1 MNQELHIPT
10 AQRSDP
16 PIARS
21 SQIISD
27 KHIWYTV
34 LILASLGLGTA
45 AVLGDTTILLAAV
58 LATIAAV
65 VTLAYPMI
73 GLMAF
78 IALNFIRPSD
88 WIAGLGSVPLA
99 KLVGGGTLLA
109 VLVRYLP
116 NRDFRYNYR
125 QTWLLAGFALT
136 LFISIPFSFWAGR
149 SIELSSDFL
158 KIIIYYLIF
167 INIVRTPKTLRIAAA
182 VTLLCV
188 AVLAYSVIKGYMG
201 GAFRSGAE
209 IGAGVFGDANDVAQV
224 FVTIL
229 PLTVFWKL
237 RSPFTSFWFW
247 AFTAFFT
254 IATIITQSRGGLLG
268 LAAVIFFMLT
278 RGRNK
283 LVGAAMFAVVAVVVA
298 VSLPSQFT
306 ERYKTIGTYEED
318 ASAMGRIYAW
328 EAGMNMMLTRPLT
341 GVGIGC
347 FEIAF
352 GMTYRPE
359 GFFSNKWMAPH
370 NTLVQVGGETGVVGL
385 MLWLAMFFTCVVVLR
400 RLKPAGTEKEQI
412 EIDQARDA
420 LLIGFLGFGVT
431 AFFLTQGLS
440 YLFYFLIAAT
450 VCVVE
455 MNRAAGERAA
465 DELAGTNA
473 EPATVTRPK

>member
-1 MNQELHIPT
+1 MTQEIDIPT
-10 AQRSDP
+10 TPRINP
-16 PIARS
+16 PIARH

-34 LILASLGLGTA
+34 LVVASLGLGTA
-45 AVLGDTTILLAAV
+45 AVLGDTTVLLTMV

-65 VTLAYPMI
+65 VTLAYPMV

-88 WIAGLGSVPLA
+88 WIAGLGTIPLA

-116 NRDFRYNYR
+116 DRDFRFNYR
-125 QTWLLAGFALT
+125 QTWLLAGFAAT

-158 KIIIYYLIF
+158 KIVIYYLIF
-167 INIVRTPKTLRIAAA
+167 INIVRTPKALRIASA

-188 AVLAYSVIKGYMG
+188 AVLGYSVIKGYLG
-201 GAFRSGAE
+201 GAFRAGAE

-224 FVTIL
+224 FVAIL
-229 PLTVFWKL
+229 PLAVFWKL
-237 RSPFTSFWFW
+237 RSPFTSIWFW
-247 AFTAFFT
+247 AFTAFFSV
-254 IATIITQSRGGLLG
+254 ATILTQSRGGLLG

-306 ERYKTIGTYEED
+306 DRYKSIGTYEED

-328 EAGMNMMLTRPLT
+328 EAGLKMMMTRPLT

-347 FEIAF
+347 FEVAF
-352 GMTYRPE
+352 GTAYRPA

-370 NTLVQVGGETGVVGL
+370 NTLVQIGGETGLIGL
-385 MLWLAMFFTCVVVLR
+385 TLWLALFFTCVVVLR

-412 EIDQARDA
+412 ETDQARDA
-420 LLIGFLGFGVT
+420 LLISFLGFGVT

-455 MNRAAGERAA
+455 MNRAAGERVAG
-465 DELAGTNA
+465 ELAETNI
-473 EPATVTRPK
+473 EPATVAGSK